1 MERAVALKKL
11 GKLLG
16 KSMGYRVDLKAPDQ
30 DDRDEALT
38 KLKEERPKK
47 EALRKQMD
55 ARVAELLKADE
66 EYQRLKAE
74 HEVSKKRCDEQ
85 SYICNRYRFTVGIMG
100 QLFFSVKAQGDSWE
114 EVIALVEK
122 DRRPMAVL

>member
-16 KSMGYRVDLKAPDQ
+16 KSMGYQVDPKAPDQ
-30 DDRDEALT
+30 DDRDEAIA

-55 ARVAELLKADE
+55 AREAELLRSDA

-74 HEVSKKRCDEQ
+74 HEASRKRCDEQ
-85 SYICNRYRFTVGIMG
+85 SHICNRYRFTVGIMG
-100 QLFFSVKAQGDSWE
+100 QIFFSVKAQGDSWE
-114 EVIALVEK
+114 EVIAKVEK
-122 DRRPMAVL
+122 DRRPVPAL